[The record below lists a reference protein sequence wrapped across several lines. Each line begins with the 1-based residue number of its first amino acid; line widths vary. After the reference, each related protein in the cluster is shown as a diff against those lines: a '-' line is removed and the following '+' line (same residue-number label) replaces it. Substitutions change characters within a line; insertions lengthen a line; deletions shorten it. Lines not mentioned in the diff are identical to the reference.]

1 MTSNTSPEG
10 PDVGTDTRWL
20 GDAELAQWMMM
31 GRILSRLPAALER
44 QLERDSGLSWTEY
57 HTLAML
63 SEKPNR
69 TRRMSELAEVTNAS
83 LSRLSHLVNRLEQR
97 GYIRREPDSTD
108 GRYTNAIL
116 TDDGYAKL
124 VASAPSHAET
134 VRSLVFDVAEPG
146 EMEVLRKVFGRI
158 SATIDESGLL
168 R

>member
-1 MTSNTSPEG
+1 MTKDTGGASP
-10 PDVGTDTRWL
+10 VATDTRWL
-20 GDAELAQWMMM
+20 DDVELEQWMMM

-63 SEKPNR
+63 SEKPNH
-69 TRRMSELAEVTNAS
+69 TRRMSELADVTNAS
-83 LSRLSHLVNRLEQR
+83 LSRLSHLANRLEGR
-97 GYIRREPDSTD
+97 GYIRREPDPTD

-124 VASAPSHAET
+124 VASAPAHAEA

-146 EMEVLRKVFGRI
+146 DMEVVRKVFGRV
-158 SATIDESGLL
+158 AARIDESGLL